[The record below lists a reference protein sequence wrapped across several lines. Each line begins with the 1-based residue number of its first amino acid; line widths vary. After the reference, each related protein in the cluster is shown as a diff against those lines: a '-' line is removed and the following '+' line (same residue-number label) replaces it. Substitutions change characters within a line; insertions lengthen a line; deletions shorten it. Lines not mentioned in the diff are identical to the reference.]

1 MLLIAHRGDHSTAPE
16 NSIEAFEAAIASGAD
31 GIELDVRSTADGVP
45 VVMHDPTLKRTAGSK
60 LRVSKSTSAQIA
72 KARLANGEGVP
83 TLAEV
88 VERFGGKIALYI
100 ELKGLS
106 AAAEAKRLA
115 LLIPDGMFVLSS
127 FDERVLARVESARKA
142 LLWDKRGS
150 PVAPAERLGCSQ
162 VHLRRGRL
170 CAKVVKAARAHNLGV
185 MAWDVKSAHDVKKS
199 LSLGLDGVIV
209 EDVIRAREF
218 VGY

>member
-45 VVMHDPTLKRTAGSK
+45 VVMHDPTIERTTGIK
-60 LRVSKSTSAQIA
+60 LRVSKSKHTELSG
-72 KARLANGEGVP
+72 ARLANGEQIP

-88 VERFGGKIALYI
+88 VERFHGRTVLYI
-100 ELKGLS
+100 ELKDRAS
-106 AAAEAKRLA
+106 APEAQRLA
-115 LLIPDGMFVLSS
+115 LSKPRGRFVFSS
-127 FDERVLARVESARKA
+127 FDKRILAAVAGARKA